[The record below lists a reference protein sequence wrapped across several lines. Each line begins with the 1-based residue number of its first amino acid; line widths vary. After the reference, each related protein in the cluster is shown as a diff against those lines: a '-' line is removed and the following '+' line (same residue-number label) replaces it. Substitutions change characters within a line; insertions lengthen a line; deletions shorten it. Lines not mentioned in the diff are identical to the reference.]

1 MPKSEKLEFQTEV
14 SQLLKL
20 MINSVYSE
28 KEVFVRE
35 LISNASDAC
44 DKLRYLATTKEKL
57 IQDDPDLKIQIQINK
72 KENFISFIDNG
83 IGMNKKDLIENLGT
97 IARSGTTQFIKE
109 MSESKTKDLSLIG
122 QFGVGFY
129 SAFMVAAET
138 QVTTRKAG
146 ENKIWIWKSDGES
159 NFTIEESEDLNL
171 LESNRGTKINLT
183 LSKESKDFLD
193 KIKIE
198 DIIRRYSDHISIPI
212 FVTDGSEKKDEVSKP
227 VNSASAIWTRPKNK
241 ITQEQYKEF
250 YNHVGHMFDDPW
262 MVSHYKAEG
271 KIEYTV
277 LNFIPSTKP
286 FDLYDPARENRL
298 KLYVKKVFITDNCP
312 ELIPPYLRFLRGIID
327 SEDLPLNISREML
340 QNNPVVTKIRNSLV
354 KRTISDLKKKL
365 TSDRQ
370 SYEEFWNNFGP
381 VLKEGIYEDFERKD
395 SLLEIALFKNLN
407 SDKLITL
414 EEYVETMTKKQKNIY
429 FITGDSY
436 ENIVNSP
443 IIEGYKSRDINVL
456 ILDDP
461 VDSFWTS
468 ATPSFNEKS
477 FKSVTRGADD
487 LESMDGKKKDEK
499 EKKEDKSADPLI
511 VLLKEKLK
519 DKVKDV
525 RTSSRLTDSPACLVS
540 DESAMDPQLEKILQQ
555 HNQLNQGVSLK
566 IMEINPNHKLIKKLT
581 KMSKNKD
588 SLSKVEDVAILLY
601 EQSRIV
607 EGDKPSDPI
616 AFAKKLI
623 DTITNSVDS

>member
-1 MPKSEKLEFQTEV
+1 MLKSEKLEFQTEV

-35 LISNASDAC
+35 LVSNASDAC

-57 IQDDPDLKIQIQINK
+57 IQDDPDLKIQIHINK
-72 KENFISFIDNG
+72 KENSISFVDNG

-97 IARSGTTQFIKE
+97 IARSGTAQFIKE

-129 SAFMVAAET
+129 SAFMVATAT

-159 NFTIEESEDLNL
+159 NFTIEEIEDLNL
-171 LESNRGTKINLT
+171 LESNRGTKIDLT
-183 LSKESKDFLD
+183 LSKESKNYLD

-212 FVTDGSEKKDEVSKP
+212 FVTDGSEKKDDTLEP

-241 ITQEQYKEF
+241 ITKEQYKEF
-250 YNHVGHMFDDPW
+250 YNHVGQMFDDPW
-262 MVSHYKAEG
+262 MISHYKAEG

-312 ELIPPYLRFLRGIID
+312 ELIPPCLRFLRGIID

-340 QNNPVVTKIRNSLV
+340 QNNPVVTKIKNALV

-365 TSDRQ
+365 TADRQ

-381 VLKEGIYEDFERKD
+381 VLKEGIYEDFERKNT
-395 SLLEIALFKNLN
+395 LLEIALFKNLK
-407 SDKLITL
+407 SDKLISL
-414 EEYVETMTKKQKNIY
+414 DEYIETMSKKQKNIY

-468 ATPSFNEKS
+468 ATPSFKEKD

-487 LESMDGKKKDEK
+487 LESMGGKKKDDK
-499 EKKEDKSADPLI
+499 DKKEDKSADPLI
-511 VLLKEKLK
+511 ILLKEKLK

-566 IMEINPNHKLIKKLT
+566 IMEINPDHKLIKKLT

-588 SLSKVEDVAILLY
+588 SLGKVEDVALLLY

-616 AFAKKLI
+616 AFSKKLI
-623 DTITNSVDS
+623 ETLTASVDS

>member
-212 FVTDGSEKKDEVSKP
+212 FVTDGSEKNDEISKP

-414 EEYVETMTKKQKNIY
+414 DEYFETMTKKQKNIY

>member
-1 MPKSEKLEFQTEV
+1 MSKSEKLEFQTEV

-35 LISNASDAC
+35 LVSNASDAC

-57 IQDDPDLKIQIQINK
+57 IQDDPDLKIRIQINK
-72 KENFISFIDNG
+72 KENSISFIDNG

-97 IARSGTTQFIKE
+97 IARSGTAQFIKE

-138 QVTTRKAG
+138 QVTARKAG

-159 NFTIEESEDLNL
+159 NFTIEETEDLNL
-171 LESNRGTKINLT
+171 LESNRGTKIDLT
-183 LSKESKDFLD
+183 LSKESKDYLD
-193 KIKIE
+193 KIKVE

-212 FVTDGSEKKDEVSKP
+212 FVTDGSEKKDDTPEP

-241 ITQEQYKEF
+241 ITKEQYKEF
-250 YNHVGHMFDDPW
+250 YNHVGQMFDDPW
-262 MVSHYKAEG
+262 MISHYKAEG

-340 QNNPVVTKIRNSLV
+340 QNNPVVTKIRNALV

-365 TSDRQ
+365 TADRQ

-395 SLLEIALFKNLN
+395 SLLEIALFKNLK
-407 SDKLITL
+407 SDKLISL
-414 EEYVETMTKKQKNIY
+414 DEYIETMPKKQKSIY

-468 ATPSFNEKS
+468 ATPSFKEKD

-499 EKKEDKSADPLI
+499 DKKEDKSADPLI
-511 VLLKEKLK
+511 ILLKDKLK

-581 KMSKNKD
+581 KMSKSKD
-588 SLSKVEDVAILLY
+588 SLGKVEDVALLLY

-616 AFAKKLI
+616 AFSKKLI
-623 DTITNSVDS
+623 ETLTSSIDS